1 MPRTRHAFD
10 YPITRLFL
18 HVGLSLQTWVRRL
31 PRVPT
36 PAERPA
42 LEAEVAER
50 LSLPEA
56 VDRGLLTRYRF
67 HWSAEGRIWTI
78 DLVPV
83 SRLRKTPGLTR
94 LRELF
99 F

>member
-1 MPRTRHAFD
+1 MPRSRHPFD
-10 YPITRLFL
+10 YPLTRFFL

-31 PRVPT
+31 PPVPVEQQ
-36 PAERPA
+36 PAT
-42 LEAEVAER
+42 EAQIAER
-50 LSLPEA
+50 LGLPTA
-56 VDRGLLTRYRF
+56 VEQGFLSRYRF
-67 HWSAEGRIWTI
+67 HWNATGRVRTI
-78 DLVPV
+78 DLIPV